1 MWPATD
7 YTLRFIIYD
16 ILSVLVKKIDFK
28 KDDLSGLLTKKG
40 KNKKNKD
47 DWIDTF
53 EGYMNKFG
61 TEVQKF
67 PLPNSLIHTCIWE
80 ITA

>member
-1 MWPATD
+1 M
-7 YTLRFIIYD
+7 
-16 ILSVLVKKIDFK
+16 
-28 KDDLSGLLTKKG
+28 DDLSGLLTKKG